1 MIAILNS
8 DVFPGLEKQNPM
20 ESKEE
25 DLIPDKFG
33 SKWYEHQDK
42 KVFAKVINNEDDD
55 FDIAEQDLLEDT

>member
-8 DVFPGLEKQNPM
+8 DVFPGLEKQNPI
-20 ESKEE
+20 ESKDE

-42 KVFAKVINNEDDD
+42 RVFKKVVENSEDD
-55 FDIAEQDLLEDT
+55 FDLAEENLLEDT